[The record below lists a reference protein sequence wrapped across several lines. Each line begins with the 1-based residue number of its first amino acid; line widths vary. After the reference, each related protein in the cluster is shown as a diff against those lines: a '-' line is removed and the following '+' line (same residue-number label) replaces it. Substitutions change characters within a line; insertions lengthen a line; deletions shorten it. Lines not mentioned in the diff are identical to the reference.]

1 MVSRVLTYP
10 GKVHINRFNK
20 VCNYMMIM
28 VITDVY
34 LAVLDGVSGVRAF

>member
-10 GKVHINRFNK
+10 GKVHRFNK